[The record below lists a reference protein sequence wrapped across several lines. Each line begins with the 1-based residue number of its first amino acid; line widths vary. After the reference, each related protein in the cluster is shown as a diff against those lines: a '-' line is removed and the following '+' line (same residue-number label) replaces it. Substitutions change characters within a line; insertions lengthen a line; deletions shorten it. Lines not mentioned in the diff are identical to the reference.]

1 MKKYY
6 ISATGIKR
14 LNISSGAAGGS
25 GLWGVMKG
33 KASASL
39 PAKTRI
45 SQRPIMLPIVLV
57 LAILLPFLFLRVAF
71 FVIESASGCSS
82 SLDCMGPK
90 LFGGSDSSRL
100 REQLTKALLEANND
114 DEVIERKLGVSPESF
129 SDLIKD
135 VMSSRQD
142 IKAFAL
148 RTKAMIAS
156 MEHKVQ
162 SARRHEF
169 IYWHLASHGVPK
181 SLHCLHL
188 KLAEEYAVNAIA
200 RSSLPSP
207 EYVSRLTD
215 PSFYHIVL
223 LTDNV
228 VAASVSITSAIKNS
242 VSPEKMVFHLVTDK
256 KTYTPMHAWFAKFPI
271 KSAVLEVKGLHQYDW
286 SHEVNY
292 GVKEMLEIH
301 RLIWSHTYEKLKEG
315 FNTVGYHE
323 RKLEVISPRCISL
336 LNHLRIYAPE
346 LFPDLNKI
354 IFLDDDVVVQHD
366 LSALWQVDLNGKVVG
381 AVFDSECGLDCCPG
395 RKYKDY
401 FNFSNSFIASNLNE
415 DQCGWLYG
423 MNVFNL
429 EAWRNTNITETYHHW
444 LKFNLR
450 SGLDLWNPGALPPA
464 LLAFSGLVHPI
475 HPSWHLAGLGYRFPR
490 VGLETVKAAA
500 VLHYSGP
507 AKPWLEIGDP
517 EVRSLW
523 TRHLNYSNEIF
534 RKCRIVE

>member
-1 MKKYY
+1 
-6 ISATGIKR
+6 
-14 LNISSGAAGGS
+14 
-25 GLWGVMKG
+25 
-33 KASASL
+33 
-39 PAKTRI
+39 
-45 SQRPIMLPIVLV
+45 
-57 LAILLPFLFLRVAF
+57 
-71 FVIESASGCSS
+71 
-82 SLDCMGPK
+82 
-90 LFGGSDSSRL
+90 
-100 REQLTKALLEANND
+100 
-114 DEVIERKLGVSPESF
+114 
-129 SDLIKD
+129 
-135 VMSSRQD
+135 MSSRQD
-142 IKAFAL
+142 IRAFTF

-156 MEHKVQ
+156 MEHKVR

-188 KLAEEYAVNAIA
+188 TLAEEYAVNAIA

-207 EYVSRLTD
+207 EYVSRLSD

-242 VSPEKMVFHLVTDK
+242 VSPEKMVFHLVTNK
-256 KTYTPMHAWFAKFPI
+256 KTYTSMHAWFAKFPI

-292 GVKEMLEIH
+292 GVKVMLEIH
-301 RLIWSHTYEKLKEG
+301 HLIWRHAYKNLKEG
-315 FNTVGYHE
+315 FNTVGNHE
-323 RKLEVISPRCISL
+323 RKLKVISPRCISL

-366 LSALWQVDLNGKVVG
+366 LSSLWQVDLNRKVVG
-381 AVFDSECGLDCCPG
+381 AVFDSGCGLDCCPG
-395 RKYKDY
+395 RQYKDY
-401 FNFSNSFIASNLNE
+401 FNFSNSFISSNFNE

-429 EAWRNTNITETYHHW
+429 EAWRSTNITATYHHW
-444 LKFNLR
+444 LKFNLH

-475 HPSWHLAGLGYRFPR
+475 HSSWHLASLGYRFPQ
-490 VGLETVKAAA
+490 VGLETFKAAA

-534 RKCRIVE
+534 RKCKVVE